1 MSKPS
6 NIRAWTTHPNTPE
19 TDELEFV
26 MHTVSYEINDKSYEL
41 TLPARCPMD
50 AIDLLHNNFRNN
62 SDVTTNEIDEHI
74 RT

>member
-1 MSKPS
+1 MSKLS

-26 MHTVSYEINDKSYEL
+26 MHTVSYEINGKSYEV
-41 TLPARCPMD
+41 TLPARCPLD

-62 SDVTTNEIDEHI
+62 FDDDTDPD
-74 RT
+74 